1 LDVQSVI
8 ARRVTV
14 AGGRFA
20 PGHLGELTQLV
31 PFEMVDEA
39 LAQTGTVQ
47 SRIRDLPSRVV
58 VYLLLAACLFP
69 EAGYPGVWRKLTA
82 ALAGLPVAAPTAGA
96 LAQARRRVGA
106 APLRF
111 LFDLLRGP
119 AAISR
124 ERGTWWR
131 GLLVCAI
138 DGTVMTMPDS
148 PANLTLFTKGRGH
161 HGGTGYPQAR
171 LLALVACGTRTLI
184 DAVFGPVTSG
194 ETTYAAELLRSLR
207 AGMLMLADRNF
218 AAGKL
223 IAAIAATKADV
234 LVRVKTGR
242 GAPALPVMRRHCDG
256 SYLSHFGGVPVRV
269 VDAQI
274 TITTIAGR
282 RTSCYRLATTLLD
295 HRRCPAAEL
304 IGLYHRRWE
313 IETAYL
319 ELKSTILGGRVLRAR
334 TPAGITQEIYALLVT
349 CQLLRTAIADAAS
362 TQPGTD
368 PGRASLT
375 IAWQTARDQIVQA
388 AGVIAGTVIDLAGT
402 IGRHVLDNPL
412 PARRLRVSPRIV
424 KRAIS
429 KYQAR
434 GPNIDRTSYKATL
447 AIDILAPPQALD
459 TQHEQLTTRPWG

>member
-1 LDVQSVI
+1 MGIQCVI
-8 ARRVTV
+8 TRTVTV
-14 AGGRFA
+14 AAGRFA

-39 LAQTGTVQ
+39 LAQTGSVQ

-82 ALAGLPVAAPTAGA
+82 GLAGLPVAAPTAGA

-119 AAISR
+119 AALSR

-138 DGTVMTMPDS
+138 DGTIMTVPDS
-148 PANLTLFTKGRGH
+148 PANLTRFTKGGGS
-161 HGGTGYPQAR
+161 HGGTGYPQVR

-184 DAVFGPVTSG
+184 DAVFGPATSG
-194 ETTYAAELLRSLR
+194 ETTYAASLLRSLR
-207 AGMLMLADRNF
+207 AGMIVLGDRNF
-218 AAGKL
+218 AAGWL
-223 IAAIAATKADV
+223 AAQIAATKAEF
-234 LVRVKTGR
+234 LIRVKTSQ
-242 GAPALPVMRRHCDG
+242 GAPKLPAVHCYPDG
-256 SYLSHFGGVPVRV
+256 SFLSRFGGVPVRV
-269 VDAQI
+269 INAQI
-274 TITTIAGR
+274 TITTTAGQ
-282 RTSCYRLATTLLD
+282 RTGTYRLITTLGD
-295 HRRCPAAEL
+295 HHRYPAGSL
-304 IGLYHRRWE
+304 VTLYHQRWQ

-334 TPAGITQEIYALLVT
+334 TPAGITQEIYALLIT
-349 CQLLRTAIADAAS
+349 YQLLRTAMADATS

-368 PGRASLT
+368 PGRASFT
-375 IAWQTARDQIVQA
+375 IARQAARDQIVQA
-388 AGVIAGTVIDLAGT
+388 AGVIAGPVIDLAGT
-402 IGRHVLDNPL
+402 IGRHVLTSLL
-412 PARRLRVSPRIV
+412 PARRLRLSPRIV
-424 KRAIS
+424 KRAMS

-434 GPNIDRTSYKATL
+434 GPDIDKASYKATIG
-447 AIDILAPPQALD
+447 IDILAPPA
-459 TQHEQLTTRPWG
+459 TLTATTNA